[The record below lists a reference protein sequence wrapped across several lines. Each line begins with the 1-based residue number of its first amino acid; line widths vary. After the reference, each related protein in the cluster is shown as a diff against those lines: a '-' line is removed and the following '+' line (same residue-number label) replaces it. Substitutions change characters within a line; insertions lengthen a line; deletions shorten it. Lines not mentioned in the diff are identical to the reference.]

1 MSALF
6 APSHLTQQSMWAPGL
21 DSAALDEGPAAVP
34 EARLAGVREQ
44 AICYALSRHVPDMAH
59 GFVVSVNQRH
69 WQVSG
74 DLATRIASLI
84 REALMDELAKTE

>member
-1 MSALF
+1 MSALL
-6 APSHLTQQSMWAPGL
+6 APSHFTPPSMWSPGL
-21 DSAALDEGPAAVP
+21 ASEALEEGPAAVP

-84 REALMDELAKTE
+84 REALMEELAKTE

>member
-1 MSALF
+1 MSALL
-6 APSHLTQQSMWAPGL
+6 APRHLNQQSMWTAGL
-21 DSAALDEGPAAVP
+21 DSEAMEGPASVP

-84 REALMDELAKTE
+84 REALMEELAKTE

>member
-1 MSALF
+1 MSALL
-6 APSHLTQQSMWAPGL
+6 APAHLHQQSMWSSGL
-21 DSAALDEGPAAVP
+21 DSEDLEGPASVP
-34 EARLAGVREQ
+34 EARLASVREQ

-84 REALMDELAKTE
+84 REALMEELARTE

>member
-1 MSALF
+1 MSALL
-6 APSHLTQQSMWAPGL
+6 APLQLNPPSLWT
-21 DSAALDEGPAAVP
+21 AALDSEALEGPASVP
-34 EARLAGVREQ
+34 EARLASVREQ

-84 REALMDELAKTE
+84 REALMEELAKTE

>member
-6 APSHLTQQSMWAPGL
+6 APNHLTQQSMWTPGL
-21 DSAALDEGPAAVP
+21 DPEVMEGPASVP

-74 DLATRIASLI
+74 DLAIRIASLI
-84 REALMDELAKTE
+84 REALMEELAKTE